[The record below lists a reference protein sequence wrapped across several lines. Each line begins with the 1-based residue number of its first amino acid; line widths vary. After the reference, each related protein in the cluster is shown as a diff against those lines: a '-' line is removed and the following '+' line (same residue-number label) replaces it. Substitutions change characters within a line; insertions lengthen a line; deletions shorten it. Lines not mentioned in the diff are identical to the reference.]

1 MLNVILLLDSGLNE
15 DHAHALID
23 TAPLTI
29 GCRHSKNKQQ
39 QQQQNG
45 HLDQMTA
52 VTEMKMVS
60 SLLCN

>member
-39 QQQQNG
+39 RQNG
-45 HLDQMTA
+45 HLDQTTA
-52 VTEMKMVS
+52 VTEMKMVW
-60 SLLCN
+60 